1 MTILRYF
8 FNDRSYDIFMKT
20 QSWCDGIVKTRFKGA
35 KIWTLNIY
43 KIIDALLKINPYF
56 TPLQRKSRDAL
67 FEIICNYSHWI
78 IRLDNSFVYDREI
91 YLVTFFFFVINQ
103 IECSTKC
110 HERSLIKLVMT
121 LDVSFNVTSDRLFF
135 DYLLWS
141 VVWFHKP
148 LEPHSSYVCI
158 FYIKQYSGVLN
169 THMRD
174 LPH

>member
-35 KIWTLNIY
+35 QIWTLNIY

-91 YLVTFFFFVINQ
+91 YLVTFFFLCDQSNWVLYKM
-103 IECSTKC
+103 S
-110 HERSLIKLVMT
+110 
-121 LDVSFNVTSDRLFF
+121 
-135 DYLLWS
+135 WA
-141 VVWFHKP
+141 KP
-148 LEPHSSYVCI
+148 YKI
-158 FYIKQYSGVLN
+158 GDDI
-169 THMRD
+169 RR
-174 LPH
+174 